1 MKLLVLSDL
10 HLEYADLTLPDSVDF
25 DVAILAGDIVNPG
38 SGLSAWVRATP
49 ALQRARAIVAVSGN
63 HEHYDRVMQH
73 ETAAMHAA
81 ARALQS
87 PPLHLLDCGQVV
99 VDGVRFLGCT
109 LWTDFALHVDTLEGP
124 RSDPRQGITVAGR
137 GMADYR
143 TIGWLDEAAAHD
155 GMALRKLTPYD
166 TLRLHRTQRAWLDA
180 ALAEPFDGS
189 TVVVTHHGPHRG
201 SLAPRF
207 AADWV
212 STGYLSE
219 LPMHFFDVPV
229 LWVHGHTHTSHDYQ
243 VGGCR
248 VLCNPRGYQWRGQT
262 MPENVAFDAG
272 CVVQVQ
278 TAPGSRQNA

>member
-1 MKLLVLSDL
+1 
-10 HLEYADLTLPDSVDF
+10 
-25 DVAILAGDIVNPG
+25 
-38 SGLSAWVRATP
+38 
-49 ALQRARAIVAVSGN
+49 
-63 HEHYDRVMQH
+63 
-73 ETAAMHAA
+73 
-81 ARALQS
+81 
-87 PPLHLLDCGQVV
+87 
-99 VDGVRFLGCT
+99 
-109 LWTDFALHVDTLEGP
+109 
-124 RSDPRQGITVAGR
+124 
-137 GMADYR
+137 MADYR
-143 TIGWLDEAAAHD
+143 TIGWLDEAAAPD

-219 LPMHFFDVPV
+219 LPLHFFDVPV

-248 VLCNPRGYQWRGQT
+248 VLCNPRGYQWPGQAL
-262 MPENVAFDAG
+262 PENEAFDADAAWYRSTRAG
-272 CVVQVQ
+272 AGLTGLRRRRAAHPEACRTEVDAQLRDGAVRRLRAQCRPCAAGRQAPRAVVVL
-278 TAPGSRQNA
+278 PGDWS